1 MCCACLHLAMVEDEE
16 IPLVAGG
23 TDWEAENFVD
33 EPKSRSDGM
42 AQHCRALQGRLA
54 GHTGMD

>member
-1 MCCACLHLAMVEDEE
+1 MVEDEE